1 MMRQAFRYTVTIILM
16 MAVLTAKGYQV
27 SVVSSIANG
36 TISVSSSSTAT
47 AGTTVTI
54 TVTPENGYY
63 ITANDIT
70 ITPTGTGSQA
80 QTRTDPDIAATFH
93 PSASS
98 INAEGK
104 GSYTFEMPESD
115 VKIEANFTART
126 TITGATVKLSATTFT
141 YNGSLQQPT
150 VTSVE
155 KDGTTFLTEE
165 STNGYADYDVDIPN
179 SINVKESPYVVTV
192 TFRGKYTGTATADYA
207 INKKDIIISGITA
220 KDKDYDGTTTATLDY
235 SQVVYEGIVEGDV
248 LTVTAT
254 GNFEDANAGENKEVV
269 ISGLTLGGKS
279 VANYQ
284 LATSGQQT
292 STTASIKPKAEENP
306 DPQEQTDPQ
315 EQEDPQ
321 EQTDDHQEQTDDP
334 QEQPDDPQEQTDDPQ
349 EQPDDPQEQ
358 ADDPQEQPGDPQ
370 EQTDPQEPTSSIVDI
385 KDENGN
391 TYKVKPVID
400 ESGTS
405 STNNEVII
413 TELPASVLD
422 GETSIPSTLNN
433 EGKEYTIT
441 LIEAEAFKNKPEGTI
456 IVLPEGVMTTAPVDN
471 VVNGDGTCSK
481 LVLSKVLLFTPT
493 IKKIIAASVD
503 FQRTVTAGLF
513 PICLPFDRTLPTG
526 VKAYSYAGQ
535 DNNGNAEF
543 EEIMGTALKAG
554 YPYMMKVTTASTRT
568 RGTSTVDF
576 GTTSTTQINLDVTD
590 LKTTKDGLEFAGT
603 IHGLTNAQGLT
614 TGAYL
619 LQADGQWKMTASD
632 NAADANKIYIPAF
645 QSYLIQT
652 SGLTTSTIGNSIKS
666 DEGSD
671 PTAIQAIHTKD
682 TDGTERWYNLNG
694 IQIKNPT
701 RKGIYIINGRKVI
714 AK

>member
-1 MMRQAFRYTVTIILM
+1 MMRQVFRYTVTIILM

-27 SVVSSIANG
+27 NVANSIANG

-54 TVTPENGYY
+54 TVTPDNGYY
-63 ITANDIT
+63 ITENDIT

-80 QTRTDPDIAATFH
+80 QTRTDFDISVIFH

-98 INAEGK
+98 INAEGE
-104 GSYTFEMPESD
+104 GTYTFEMPESD
-115 VKIEANFTART
+115 VKIEASFIARDV
-126 TITGATVKLSATTFT
+126 ITDATVKLSATTFT

-179 SINVKESPYVVTV
+179 SINVKEIPYAITV
-192 TFRGKYTGTATADYA
+192 TFRGKFTETATADYA

-220 KDKDYDGTTTATLDY
+220 KDKDYDDATTATLDY

-254 GNFEDANAGENKEVV
+254 GNFEDANAGENKKVV
-269 ISGLTLGGKS
+269 ISGMVLGGKS

-292 STTASIKPKAEENP
+292 STTASIKPKAEEDP
-306 DPQEQTDPQ
+306 DPQEQT
-315 EQEDPQ
+315 EDP
-321 EQTDDHQEQTDDP
+321 QEQTDDP
-334 QEQPDDPQEQTDDPQ
+334 QEQTDDSQEQTDDPQEQTDDPQ
-349 EQPDDPQEQ
+349 EQTD
-358 ADDPQEQPGDPQ
+358 DPQ

-441 LIEAEAFKNKPEGTI
+441 LIEAEALKNKPEGTI

-503 FQRTVTAGLF
+503 FQRTVTAELF

-526 VKAYSYAGQ
+526 VIVYSYAGQ
-535 DNNGNAEF
+535 DRNGNAEF
-543 EEIMGTALKAG
+543 EEITGTTLQAG
-554 YPYMMKVTTASTRT
+554 YPYMIKVTKASTRT
-568 RGTSTVDF
+568 RGTSTIDF
-576 GTTSTTQINLDVTD
+576 GTTSTTQINVDVID
-590 LKTTKDGLEFAGT
+590 LKTTKDGLEFVGT

-632 NAADANKIYIPAF
+632 DAVDANNIYIPAF
-645 QSYLIQT
+645 QSYFIQT
-652 SGLTTSTIGNSIKS
+652 SGSMTSIIGNCIKS
-666 DEGSD
+666 DGESE
-671 PTAIQAIHTKD
+671 PTAIQSIHTKD
-682 TDGTERWYNLNG
+682 IDGTERWYDLNG
-694 IQIKNPT
+694 NQIQNPT
-701 RKGIYIINGRKVI
+701 RKGIYIIKGRKVI